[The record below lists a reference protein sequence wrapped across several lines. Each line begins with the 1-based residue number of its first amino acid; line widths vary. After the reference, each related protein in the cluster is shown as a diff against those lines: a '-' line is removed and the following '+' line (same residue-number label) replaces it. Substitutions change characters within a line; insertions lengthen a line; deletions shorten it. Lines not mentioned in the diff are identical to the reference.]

1 MVIAFGSLR
10 LKKTADDL
18 ADTLESTLH
27 RVTLPPLAD
36 RFEGKERVTKER
48 YSVVYFVGADPD
60 AVVNCLPT
68 CIDAQNPPKYEP
80 ITQREYCEMRSRVQY
95 RTAKPPEKGR

>member
-1 MVIAFGSLR
+1 MVIVFASLR
-10 LKKTADDL
+10 LKKIADDL
-18 ADTLESTLH
+18 ADTLKSTLH

-36 RFEGKERVTKER
+36 RFEGEERMTKER

-80 ITQREYCEMRSRVQY
+80 ITQKEYCEMRSKVQY
-95 RTAKPPEKGR
+95 RTAKHLEKGR